1 MKKRIRLIKR
11 VISLLLVLI
20 FSIESFAAVVSDNDG
35 SAFITKAEFD
45 SLKNEFQAQIDNYNT
60 SIDAKIDGAIAA
72 YLAGITL
79 KKEETKSIIFH
90 DWETGVTC
98 LNYKPTVTWQKVNLE
113 LDFTQS
119 FYLSKSGDGGTWRE
133 SGEATGAVVYNRPS
147 SSKQVIFIC
156 DAGINTQGKEVTS
169 TSQDPNEVMWKGRAY
184 NYQDKLNVS
193 QIYKRTSGYHQG
205 VSAASV
211 RFIKWACF
219 GTGCW
224 SNLTSNA
231 RTIWYPQFY
240 WYHSNSSYRQY
251 ISIGS
256 LQSRSVSTEVKLEA
270 GSNGKIVDYEHI
282 ITWGTGFSSVRIA
295 DPTWLKHLTS
305 NPGYSGNSLNA
316 SDSGMSVSGSWFATE
331 AHSKNG
337 SSGSANSGSTSNYKG
352 DNSSTSS
359 TNLPLI
365 GLLSK
370 TYQYDKLYQYKDKVT
385 ADIGDKQIK
394 SSSIPVLSDG
404 FPLLAA
410 KKGETITWQPSFINS
425 KKGTSTV
432 TEDIYLRLCVNE
444 FGTTDNLKSSNST
457 YCKDLDNKDASGNYK
472 DYFIIK
478 NNSGKIRWEMPKDG
492 IVYAKWRHNTIGTGN
507 WEITLDVPNCN
518 TYIRKEAE

>member
-45 SLKNEFQAQIDNYNT
+45 SLKNEFQAQLNQYNT
-60 SIDAKIDGAIAA
+60 SIDNKIDEAIAA

-113 LDFTQS
+113 LSFTQS
-119 FYLSKSGDGGTWRE
+119 WYLSDGGWRQ

-169 TSQDPNEVMWKGRAY
+169 TSQDPNQVMWKGRAY
-184 NYQDKLNVS
+184 NYQDKLIVS
-193 QIYKRTSGYHQG
+193 QVYKSTSGYNKG
-205 VSAASV
+205 VTAGSA
-211 RFIKWACF
+211 RFNKWACF

-231 RTIWYPQFY
+231 RTIWWPQMY
-240 WYHSNSSYRQY
+240 WYHPNSSYNPHY
-251 ISIGS
+251 ISLGS

-270 GSNGKIVDYEHI
+270 GSNGKDVDYEHI
-282 ITWGTGFSSVRIA
+282 ITWGTGFNSVYIA

-305 NPGYSGNSLNA
+305 NPSYTGNSYNA
-316 SDSGMSVSGSWFATE
+316 SESGMSVSGSWFATE
-331 AHSKNG
+331 AHTTQSN
-337 SSGSANSGSTSNYKG
+337 SGSANSGSTSNYKG
-352 DNSSTSS
+352 DNSNTSN
-359 TNLPLI
+359 TNLPVI

-370 TYQYDKLYQYKDKVT
+370 TYRYDTLYQYKDKVT

-394 SSSIPVLSDG
+394 SSSIPILSDG

-410 KKGETITWQPSFINS
+410 KKGETITWEPSFKDS
-425 KKGTSTV
+425 KKGTSKV

-518 TYIRKEAE
+518 TFKRKDAEK